1 MPKISEL
8 DLASALNVSNDD
20 LLVLVDH
27 ETSSTRKIKVIEL
40 AAVIANILDIPLKKN
55 VGEDLLTSY
64 PLPRNRTLGT
74 EVSVNG
80 MSSTKL
86 VDNYS
91 VSEDSGQYT
100 FTYTTHS
107 LPNRFIVVAET
118 PHIQN
123 SVYNTVLFDTSAEI
137 TGSSTVTL
145 CKPAGATKIKVYISS
160 KTQSSFV
167 YTLSDNETDCVIAVT
182 SIPSSPTPTETPI
195 VTPTP
200 SPTAVDDG
208 WIEATPTV
216 TPTITTTPS
225 VTPSNT
231 PTNTPTISLS
241 ATTTPTATVTP
252 SSGIA

>member
-8 DLASALNVSNDD
+8 DLANALNVSNDD
-20 LLVLVDH
+20 LLVLVDS

-55 VGEDLLTSY
+55 IGEDLLTSY

-74 EVSVNG
+74 QVSVKG
-80 MSSTKL
+80 MPTAKL
-86 VDNYS
+86 LDNYS
-91 VSEDSGQYT
+91 VSEDSRQYT
-100 FTYTTHS
+100 FTYNTYN
-107 LPNRFIVVAET
+107 LPNRFIVVAES

-123 SVYNTVLFDTSAEI
+123 SVYNTILFDTSSEI

-145 CKPAGATKIKVYISS
+145 CKPAGATAIKIYISS
-160 KTQSSFV
+160 QTQSSFS
-167 YTLSDNETDCVIAVT
+167 YTLTDNKTDCVIAVT

-200 SPTAVDDG
+200 SPTAVNDG

-216 TPTITTTPS
+216 TPTVTTTPS

-231 PTNTPTISLS
+231 PTISLS
-241 ATTTPTATVTP
+241 ATPTSTPTATVTP